1 MSKDSE
7 NIKCIVRCRPL
18 NEKEKGLGTKCITI
32 SPDSKVVIVESKT
45 DKLLSGK
52 YIMDRVF
59 SEDVTQEEIFR
70 EIGEPIIQSFL
81 SGYNCT
87 IFCYGQTGAGKTH
100 TMMGPLDQLY
110 ETNSPQHGLIPR
122 IINYIFNDKQKVNNI
137 ITGGNA
143 DKCKN
148 IRINSKICVM
158 ELYQESII
166 DLLCEN
172 QVKEKNDKNE
182 LKIKEDP
189 KKGMYVM
196 GITEKE
202 IYNAKGAKDYILM
215 GLKSRHVAATE
226 MNAESS
232 RSHLL
237 FSIYVSTSYI
247 NPKGGAVSKSSRL
260 HLIDL
265 AGSERQKKTKAQG
278 ERIKEACMINKSLS
292 TLGNVINA
300 LVENYDGKNKY
311 IPFRDSKLTYFLK
324 DSLGGN
330 SKTTIVA
337 NISCSLIQMNETIS
351 TLKFVT
357 RAKMIKNSA
366 TLNMTEQENI
376 EALQEEIKKLK
387 AIIAKG
393 GTSLEGGEG
402 SKVNENYICPIC
414 HNEPIEVNQEKLMQ
428 TYKNE
433 INKLM
438 DLIIK
443 NFKCEEN
450 VKKQFLNLN
459 KEIIASGVQFYSS
472 VEKYKNEY
480 DNKIKE
486 LQELINLFKKFYD
499 GAKENMNKANE
510 KVINFKIGDAMDRI
524 TFGKINELNMQA
536 TEIIEKLNSYDL
548 SKYKKLET
556 EIASLKEEKKVSDE
570 VKKLLDQKNRMEI
583 EQKDINP
590 NSKNII
596 ESVNQ
601 FINSNDKIIKFFA
614 DNFLQKPNIKDE
626 LVLLE
631 KTKYEMLLF
640 QIDEGK
646 MNERSLKKEIEQM
659 ETDNYLV
666 NIDLLRM
673 KNQLDA
679 YKLNSKNFKKD
690 DKNKDEKEEKDEKN
704 DKKDKDDKKD
714 EGDKKDKDDK
724 NDLNKSKDS
733 IKSKGS
739 KKSKKEDGKKPIFE
753 NSEDSND
760 DNDDIDDNIMPM
772 QQNKIKRKSIM
783 RVGTVDPSI
792 KAMEQTKNFTQK
804 YGVNLDNLEI
814 VKMKERLDELNDD
827 LSDKITEN
835 QELKQHIYDLDNKIE
850 ELNLKLQ
857 ENENTI
863 KELNQDIEALDTT
876 NDAFE
881 KQIQDLT
888 NYKKDMMNEINEI
901 MNMNKEKENKINEL
915 NEIFN
920 KISEIYQK
928 KCEELLNKNKELI
941 VQIENLKKR
950 DEMNNKEIDEI
961 IKVIGDN
968 DNNINS
974 LYNNINDMVNNII
987 KKLQSKVNT
996 INQLNNEKQNLLTE
1010 KDDINNTNKN
1020 KINLLQDDINNYKN
1034 KIISKDKII
1043 HAHEEQELLI
1053 VDEIDNV
1060 TKLIEQNN
1068 SNINKLKEL
1077 YDQDL
1082 SSMIQYYKDTVLPKK
1097 NIIANTLNENDITI
1111 GEVKELLKNN
1121 SNNLEDMFTKYNQL
1135 NNQYFDKCCQ
1145 LLNAVNKN
1153 ETKNKLLTEK
1163 IKNYEVNENNLN
1175 QKIAFL
1181 EKENDNLKNETKNIK
1196 ESRSSN
1202 IEDNNKLKKDLEKSN
1217 SQITSLNQ
1225 ELIKYVEQLKE
1236 KDNLLEELRKEQ
1248 SKISMQ
1254 IKELEFKNNSLDKNM
1269 SDKNEI
1275 INQLQTDRNKQN
1287 QIIDELTNKNLTLI
1301 KEMEEEKNNHSLFK
1315 EQNSESANK
1324 ITELND
1330 KIIMLF
1336 NEISN
1341 KDKTINQLNNDHN
1354 DLSKK
1359 LGEIINDKNESL
1371 NKLDEKEKEISALQ
1385 QNINELNNKF
1395 LYNNQQ
1401 INTLV
1406 NDSQNKLNE
1415 IDALKQNAQE
1425 SQKEMNEKNNLI
1437 QKLNNKVKILEDI
1450 NKKSMKNNGVNPTI
1464 NDDKNLNGLV
1474 EVSSTENYLNNNGN
1488 ECIISLLKSKNEKLI
1503 KEKVDKDNEFNKLNM
1518 KYAVTEVL
1526 SNLFLQLVNEFS
1538 QYQSKA
1544 KDKKDSILLNE
1555 TFIKEKINLCNN
1567 EKKILEN
1574 NINSKMNN
1582 KKTIINDL
1590 YSNISEYMKQY
1601 NTEINTFIN
1610 NLNNLIIILEE
1621 DDKEID
1627 LPKISNELI
1636 EDINQLTMNNIPS
1649 NDGYKELIELLDFVN
1664 KIIQY
1669 KLEIINNIFKI
1680 VDESYSGTIITE
1692 EINCDENI
1700 LYYQAK
1706 YNNNANNKNKKAG
1719 NQNENE
1725 IFLKAWSDF
1734 KDLITNSK
1742 NQYKEILN
1750 KYSIYKKNLCNN
1762 KNILEQN
1769 NLYIKNINENTPNSS
1784 NGMENGENT
1793 DEIKLILN
1801 RIQNNKVILYS
1812 IINHYN
1818 DNINNNKYNISYK
1831 QCYNSFPNVSQMK
1844 KAIESSTNS
1853 KDEIDQKINEMKINY
1868 LLLKNLPTNYELYK
1882 RYLSQSIL
1890 ERKNK
1895 ILEDKMRLIFGE
1907 NFNFNNIY
1915 NPDMKPEVVWDQN
1928 EIPKYIQEI
1937 MILKENKSSLESD
1950 VNALNLAFT
1959 LAMNGKPTI
1968 NDSQLII
1975 LFRIKEENKLLKKE
1989 IKKIKEKNIALQE
2002 RIKKICDDNLN
2013 DKSKKDDIY
2022 DNDFIIEN
2030 KNINDNDINLKG
2042 NNYNHILDDNS
2053 ISEIKESN
2061 ANNNT
2066 KSNMNSNINSNLSS
2080 NLNTNRPNMKQKNNN
2095 NNNNSDYSKDNSSFI
2110 NDINNGFTQQKTRRK
2125 NNSNDK

>member
-1 MSKDSE
+1 MSNDSE

-32 SPDSKVVIVESKT
+32 SPDSKVVIVENKN

-52 YIMDRVF
+52 YTMDKVF
-59 SEDVTQEEIFR
+59 SEDVTQEEVFK

-81 SGYNCT
+81 GGYNCT

-110 ETNSPQHGLIPR
+110 ETNSPSHGLIPR

-148 IRINSKICVM
+148 IKINAKICVM

-166 DLLCEN
+166 DLLCD
-172 QVKEKNDKNE
+172 QVKNEKNDKNE

-189 KKGMYVM
+189 KKGMYVL
-196 GITEKE
+196 GITERE

-237 FSIYVSTSYI
+237 FSIYASTSYI

-300 LVENYDGKNKY
+300 LVENYEGKNKY

-376 EALQEEIKKLK
+376 EALQEEIKRLK

-393 GTSLEGGEG
+393 GTSIEDGEASAS

-433 INKLM
+433 ITKLM

-459 KEIIASGVQFYSS
+459 KEIIASGVQFYST

-480 DNKIKE
+480 DSKIKE
-486 LQELINLFKKFYD
+486 LQELIDLFKKFYD

-510 KVINFKIGDAMDRI
+510 KVLNFKLGDSMDRI

-536 TEIIEKLNSYDL
+536 SEIIEKLNSYDL
-548 SKYKKLET
+548 SKFKKLET

-570 VKKLLDQKNRMEI
+570 VKKLLDQKNRLEI

-590 NSKNII
+590 NPKNII
-596 ESVNQ
+596 DSVNQ
-601 FINSNDKIIKFFA
+601 FINSNDKIVKFFA

-666 NIDLLRM
+666 NIDLLRI
-673 KNQLDA
+673 KSQLDA
-679 YKLNSKNFKKD
+679 YKSKSKYFKKD
-690 DKNKDEKEEKDEKN
+690 DKNNVENEEKDEKDN
-704 DKKDKDDKKD
+704 KKD
-714 EGDKKDKDDK
+714 EGDKKDKDDKKDKEDK

-733 IKSKGS
+733 IKSKDS
-739 KKSKKEDGKKPIFE
+739 KNSKKEDDKKSVDE
-753 NSEDSND
+753 NTEESND
-760 DNDDIDDNIMPM
+760 DNDDIDDNIQPI
-772 QQNKIKRKSIM
+772 QPNKIKRKSIM
-783 RVGTVDPSI
+783 RVGTIDPSI

-814 VKMKERLDELNDD
+814 VRMKERLDEMNDD

-835 QELKQHIYDLDNKIE
+835 QDLKQQIYDLNNKIE
-850 ELNLKLQ
+850 ELNLKIQ

-863 KELNQDIEALDTT
+863 KELNQDIEAADTT

-881 KQIQDLT
+881 KQIQDLM
-888 NYKKDMMNEINEI
+888 NYKKEMMNELSEI
-901 MNMNKEKENKINEL
+901 MNLNKEKEDRIYEL
-915 NEIFN
+915 NEIFG
-920 KISEIYQK
+920 KIHELYQK

-941 VQIENLKKR
+941 VQIENIKKR
-950 DEMNNKEIDEI
+950 DELNNKEIDEI
-961 IKVIGDN
+961 FKVISNN

-974 LYNNINDMVNNII
+974 LYNNMNNMVNNII
-987 KKLQSKVNT
+987 KKLQSKINT
-996 INQLNNEKQNLLTE
+996 INQLSKDKQNLLSE
-1010 KDDINNTNKN
+1010 KDDISNTNKN
-1020 KINLLQDDINNYKN
+1020 KINLLQNDINNYKN
-1034 KIISKDKII
+1034 KILSKDKII

-1053 VDEIDNV
+1053 VEEIDNA

-1077 YDQDL
+1077 YEKDL
-1082 SSMIQYYKDTVLPKK
+1082 SSIIQYYKDNILPKK
-1097 NIIANTLNENDITI
+1097 NMISNTLNENDII
-1111 GEVKELLKNN
+1111 INEVKDLLKSN

-1163 IKNYEVNENNLN
+1163 IKNYEINENNLN
-1175 QKIAFL
+1175 QKITLL
-1181 EKENDNLKNETKNIK
+1181 EKENENLKNEAKSMK

-1217 SQITSLNQ
+1217 GQITSLNQ
-1225 ELIKYVEQLKE
+1225 ELIKHVEQNKE

-1248 SKISMQ
+1248 GKISMQ
-1254 IKELEFKNNSLDKNM
+1254 IKELEFKNESLDKSI

-1275 INQLQTDRNKQN
+1275 INQLQTDRSKQN
-1287 QIIDELTNKNLTLI
+1287 QIIDELTNKNLALI
-1301 KEMEEEKNNHSLFK
+1301 KEMEEEKNNHTLFK
-1315 EQNSESANK
+1315 EQNNESHNK
-1324 ITELND
+1324 ISELND
-1330 KIIMLF
+1330 KIIMLS
-1336 NEISN
+1336 NEIST
-1341 KDKTINQLNNDHN
+1341 KDKTINQLRTDHN
-1354 DLSKK
+1354 ELSKK
-1359 LGEIINDKNESL
+1359 ISEIINDKNENL
-1371 NKLDEKEKEISALQ
+1371 NKLNEKEKEISALQ

-1395 LYNNQQ
+1395 LYSHQQ
-1401 INTLV
+1401 INNLMSE
-1406 NDSQNKLNE
+1406 SQNKINE
-1415 IDALKQNAQE
+1415 IDLLKQSAQD
-1425 SQKEMNEKNNLI
+1425 SQKEIKEKSNLI
-1437 QKLNNKVKILEDI
+1437 QKLSNKIKILEDI

-1464 NDDKNLNGLV
+1464 NEDKNLNGLV
-1474 EVSSTENYLNNNGN
+1474 EVSSTENYLNNKGN
-1488 ECIISLLKSKNEKLI
+1488 ECIISLLKNKNEKLI
-1503 KEKVDKDNEFNKLNM
+1503 KDKVDKDSEFNKLNM

-1538 QYQSKA
+1538 DYQSKA

-1582 KKTIINDL
+1582 KKNIINDL
-1590 YSNISEYMKQY
+1590 YSNISEYMKEY

-1610 NLNNLIIILEE
+1610 NLNNLIIILQE

-1627 LPKISNELI
+1627 IPKISNELI
-1636 EDINQLTMNNIPS
+1636 EDINQLTMNNIP
-1649 NDGYKELIELLDFVN
+1649 NNEDYKELIELLDFVN

-1680 VDESYSGTIITE
+1680 VDESYSSTIITE

-1700 LYYQAK
+1700 LYYQLK
-1706 YNNNANNKNKKAG
+1706 NNNNATNKNKKVG
-1719 NQNENE
+1719 TQNENE

-1742 NQYKEILN
+1742 NQYKEVLN

-1769 NLYIKNINENTPNSS
+1769 NLYIKNMQENISNPS
-1784 NGMENGENT
+1784 NGMENGENA
-1793 DEIKLILN
+1793 DEIKLILDN
-1801 RIQNNKVILYS
+1801 IQNNKVILYS
-1812 IINHYN
+1812 IINRYN
-1818 DNINNNKYNISYK
+1818 DNINNNKYNINYK
-1831 QCYNSFPNVSQMK
+1831 QCYNSFPNISQMK
-1844 KAIESSTNS
+1844 KAIENSTNS
-1853 KDEIDQKINEMKINY
+1853 KDEIEQKINEMKINY

-1907 NFNFNNIY
+1907 NFNFNNLY
-1915 NPDMKPEVVWDQN
+1915 NPNMKPEVVWDQS

-1959 LAMNGKPTI
+1959 LALNGKPTI

-1989 IKKIKEKNIALQE
+1989 IKKIKEKNISLQE
-2002 RIKKICDDNLN
+2002 RIKKICDENLN
-2013 DKSKKDDIY
+2013 DKNKKDDIY

-2042 NNYNHILDDNS
+2042 NNYNPILDDNS
-2053 ISEIKESN
+2053 ISEIN

-2066 KSNMNSNINSNLSS
+2066 RSNINSNVNSNINSNLNS
-2080 NLNTNRPNMKQKNNN
+2080 NRLNIKQK
-2095 NNNNSDYSKDNSSFI
+2095 NNNSDYSKDNSSII
-2110 NDINNGFTQQKTRRK
+2110 NDINNGFTQQKTRRR
-2125 NNSNDK
+2125 NANNDK